1 MSTRL
6 RYALVP
12 TLLVLVLAA
21 ACNAVGATP
30 TPTTAPAPAGDGGAD
45 VDDAWAASANTYRTN
60 IGEHYDFDCPAGGS
74 PHTVWGTDIYTDDSS
89 VCTAAVHLGEITL
102 EDGGSVTI
110 EMAEGLDSYE
120 GTERNGITTSSYPS
134 WPGSFVFVL
143 ETD

>member
-30 TPTTAPAPAGDGGAD
+30 TPTTAPAPANDGGAD
-45 VDDAWAASANTYRTN
+45 VNDAWAAAANTYREN
-60 IGEHYDFDCPAGGS
+60 IGEHYDYDCPAGGT
-74 PHTVWGTDIYTDDSS
+74 PYTVWGTDIYTDDSS

>member
-6 RYALVP
+6 RHALVP
-12 TLLVLVLAA
+12 AFLVLLLAA
-21 ACNAVGATP
+21 GCNAGGATP
-30 TPTTAPAPAGDGGAD
+30 TPTTEPAPAGGGGAD
-45 VDDAWAASANTYRTN
+45 VDDAWAAAANEYRGN
-60 IGEHYDFDCPAGGS
+60 IGEHYDYDCPAGGT
-74 PHTVWGTDIYTDDSS
+74 PNTVWGTDIYTDDSS

-120 GTERNGITTSSYPS
+120 GTERNGITTLSYPS